1 MAKSKASPANT
12 ISISHDE
19 AKWRAEDDLRTCLQ
33 YKEIMKDPKRKAAM
47 QKVAAQKLK
56 DLQTINEK

>member
-1 MAKSKASPANT
+1 MAKSKASPAN
-12 ISISHDE
+12 SLSFDE

-47 QKVAAQKLK
+47 KKLAASKLK
-56 DLQTINEK
+56 DLQAIKEK